1 MKIPLTPPPFERLL
15 PNLLRSKLDQAMR
28 AAGPLVNGRY
38 LHWDELRHRSP
49 PEGLTHED
57 WWAVIKVARQ
67 GLLKALPLRDKRG
80 APILF
85 GMPDPVLQALHNI
98 DRRAAGSLG
107 MDSPI
112 VSGEDRD
119 RYLVS
124 SLIEEA
130 ITSSQLEGAATTRE
144 EAKAMLRSGRPPRDR
159 SERMIFN
166 NFQAMERIRA
176 LRTEPF
182 TPARILELHRIL
194 AEDTLDDPGA
204 AGRLRSA
211 GERVQ
216 VVDAQHVNV
225 LHDPPDAAGLPQ
237 RLRALCEFANRAD
250 DAEPFV
256 HPVVRAILLHFMLA
270 YDHPFVDGNGRTA
283 RALFYWSLARSGY
296 WLLEY
301 VSISRLLRQ
310 APARYGRAYL
320 YTETDANDTT
330 YFILHQLAV
339 IEQAIVALYEYLR
352 HKAAEQRDAENLLRH
367 APGLSDA
374 LNHRQVALLSH
385 ALRHPG
391 QDYTVES
398 HRRSHRVTTQT
409 ARTDLL
415 RLSEQGL
422 LEQRKRGRAFVF
434 RAPGD
439 LRGRIAAAAG
449 PARGACRRPP
459 RS

>member
-1 MKIPLTPPPFERLL
+1 MKIPLSPPPMERLL
-15 PNLLRSKLDQAMR
+15 SELLRRGPDAVH
-28 AAGPLVNGRY
+28 AADPLVSGRY
-38 LHWDELRHRSP
+38 LHWDELRHRPP
-49 PEGLTHED
+49 PEGLSHED
-57 WWAVIKVARQ
+57 WWAGIKLARA
-67 GLLKALPLRDKRG
+67 GLLKVLPFRDKHGGPMR
-80 APILF
+80 F
-85 GMPDPVLQALHNI
+85 GMPDPVLRALHNI
-98 DRRAAGSLG
+98 DRRAAGSLS
-107 MDSPI
+107 MESPV

-144 EAKAMLRSGRPPRDR
+144 EAKAMLRSGRRPRNR

-166 NFQAMERIRA
+166 NFQAMERIRE
-176 LRTEPF
+176 LRAEPF
-182 TPARILELHRIL
+182 TPERVLELHRIVT
-194 AEDTLDDPGA
+194 ADTLDDPGA
-204 AGRLRSA
+204 AGRLRVE

-225 LHDPPDAAGLPQ
+225 LHDPPAAADLPA
-237 RLRALCEFANRAD
+237 RLAALCDFADRAD

-256 HPVVRAILLHFMLA
+256 HPVIRAILLHFMLG

-283 RALFYWSLARSGY
+283 RALFYWSLARDGY

-301 VSISRLLRQ
+301 VSISRLLRR
-310 APARYGRAYL
+310 APARYSRAYL
-320 YTETDANDTT
+320 YTETDDNDAT
-330 YFILHQLAV
+330 YFIIHQLGV
-339 IEQAIVALYEYLR
+339 IEQAIAALYEYLDR
-352 HKAAEQRDAENLLRH
+352 KAVERRSAENLLRH
-367 APGLSDA
+367 APGLSAD

-391 QDYTVES
+391 HDYTVES

-415 RLSEQGL
+415 RLAGGGL

-434 RAPGD
+434 RVPDD

-449 PARGACRRPP
+449 PLVEARRKPTRR
-459 RS
+459 

>member
-1 MKIPLTPPPFERLL
+1 MKIPQTPPPFGRVFPE
-15 PNLLRSKLDQAMR
+15 LLRRNPDRALD
-28 AAGPLVNGRY
+28 AAGPLVGGRY
-38 LHWDELRHRSP
+38 LHWDELRHRTP
-49 PEGLTHED
+49 PEGLSHED
-57 WWAVIKVARQ
+57 WWAVIKVGRQ
-67 GLLKALPLRDKRG
+67 GLLKRLPFRDKHG

-85 GMPDPVLQALHNI
+85 GMPDPVLHALHNI
-98 DRRAAGSLG
+98 DRRAAGSLS

-144 EAKAMLRSGRPPRDR
+144 EAKAMLRSGRKPRDR
-159 SERMIFN
+159 SERMILN
-166 NFQAMERIRA
+166 NFRAMELIRE
-176 LRTEPF
+176 LRDAPF
-182 TPARILELHRIL
+182 TPARILELHRIVT
-194 AEDTLDDPGA
+194 ADTLDEPGA
-204 AGRLRSA
+204 AGRLREA

-225 LHDPPDAAGLPQ
+225 LHDPPEAASLPQ
-237 RLRALCEFANRAD
+237 RLQALCDFANRAD

-256 HPVVRAILLHFMLA
+256 HPVIRAILLHFMLG

-301 VSISRLLRQ
+301 VSISRLLKQ
-310 APARYGRAYL
+310 APAQYSRAYL
-320 YTETDANDTT
+320 HAETDANDTT
-330 YFILHQLAV
+330 YFLIHQLGV
-339 IEQAIVALYEYLR
+339 IEQAIAALYDYLGR
-352 HKAAEQRDAENLLRH
+352 KAAEQRDAEKLLRH
-367 APGLSDA
+367 APGLSEA

-398 HRRSHRVTTQT
+398 HRRSHRITTQT
-409 ARTDLL
+409 ARTDLQHL
-415 RLSEQGL
+415 ARSGL

-434 RAPGD
+434 RASDD
-439 LRGRIAAAAG
+439 LRARIAALADTHG
-449 PARGACRRPP
+449 KPRP
-459 RS
+459 